1 MVSEFKVEELKK
13 WLNRTIENVDEL
25 KSNAEN
31 KGEDVAYLRGVL
43 QGLEMVKEN
52 CFDGGL
58 YDLEV

>member
-13 WLNRTIENVDEL
+13 WLNRTIESVDEL
-25 KSNAEN
+25 KSNVEN
-31 KGEDVAYLRGVL
+31 KGENAAYLRGVL